1 MKKHCTQYNFM
12 KRKRNTYK
20 QGKALKA
27 NINAKKIPRQLF
39 YNVASNSRCLNYISK
54 V

>member
-1 MKKHCTQYNFM
+1 M

-27 NINAKKIPRQLF
+27 NINAKKIPWQLF
-39 YNVASNSRCLNYISK
+39 
-54 V
+54 